1 METVNKVLGQPHVG
15 TVLFLL
21 AAALISTTVK
31 PMPKVLEKLAGSMV
45 FKAVVLLIFAMLV
58 LRPLDETKMVVAVV
72 ATVVVLLL
80 LELLRSMDN

>member
-21 AAALISTTVK
+21 AAALIGSTLK
-31 PMPKVLEKLAGSMV
+31 PMPKLLENLTGNMI
-45 FKAVVLLIFAMLV
+45 FKAAVLLLFAMLV
-58 LRPLDETKMVVAVV
+58 LRPLDESRMVVAVI